1 MGDSMSVADQFGLDD
16 PASPLL
22 AEAREG
28 WERWC
33 AVDPRLAVVD
43 DLADLREWTRQAD
56 VADKAAM
63 LRTLAALTATDRS
76 AVAALVWLLVPGACR
91 VAEGLSDL
99 SPDIDALVASEV
111 WVQASQAHRLRTPWL
126 ARALLNATRR
136 EVAASLDVGCRAD
149 RHWKRVLL
157 VDDLTTLASAAG
169 DRAAVRPEV
178 SPDAELREFLE
189 QAVRD
194 KAASEDEVRLL
205 RDLAAAA
212 ESVDAP
218 PRRGR
223 LGLTTPAAVELVA
236 YDYPEATRTLRRRA
250 AHALDRL
257 KVYAVACTDEVSL
270 DRWRANQQSGG
281 EVGAA

>member
-16 PASPLL
+16 PVSPLL

-56 VADKAAM
+56 VADKAAV

-76 AVAALVWLLVPGACR
+76 AVAALVWLLIPGACR

-99 SPDIDALVASEV
+99 SLDIDALVASEL
-111 WVQASQAHRLRTPWL
+111 WVQACQAHRLRTPWL

-136 EVAASLDVGCRAD
+136 EVAASLGVGSRAD

-157 VDDLTTLASAAG
+157 TDELAMLASVAN
-169 DRAAVRPEV
+169 DRAVLEGEIAPEV
-178 SPDAELREFLE
+178 ELREFLD
-189 QAVRD
+189 QAIREHAVEE
-194 KAASEDEVRLL
+194 EDVRLL
-205 RDLAAAA
+205 HELAAAA
-212 ESVDAP
+212 ETVGAP

-223 LGLTTPAAVELVA
+223 LGLTTPAAAELVA
-236 YDYPEATRTLRRRA
+236 RDHPEAARTLRRRA
-250 AHALDRL
+250 ARSLDRL
-257 KVYAVACTDEVSL
+257 KVYAAVWIDDT
-270 DRWRANQQSGG
+270 SGARRCSEQKG
-281 EVGAA
+281 REIGAA

>member
-1 MGDSMSVADQFGLDD
+1 MGVADQFGLDD

-56 VADKAAM
+56 VADRAAV
-63 LRTLAALTATDRS
+63 LRTLATLTATDRS
-76 AVAALVWLLVPGACR
+76 AVAALMWLLIPGACR

-99 SPDIDALVASEV
+99 SPDVDALVASEL

-136 EVAASLDVGCRAD
+136 EVAASLGVGSRAD
-149 RHWKRVLL
+149 RHWKRVL
-157 VDDLTTLASAAG
+157 VTDELTALASTAG
-169 DRAAVRPEV
+169 HRAAVEPV
-178 SPDAELREFLE
+178 VAPDIELREFLD
-189 QAVRD
+189 QAVLD
-194 KAASEDEVRLL
+194 CAVSEDEVCLL
-205 RDLAAAA
+205 RQLAAAA
-212 ESVDAP
+212 ETVGAP
-218 PRRGR
+218 LRRGR

-236 YDYPEATRTLRRRA
+236 RDHPEASRTLRRRA

-257 KVYAVACTDEVSL
+257 TIYAVACIDDVSL
-270 DRWRANQQSGG
+270 DRWRANQQRG